1 MVHPKKMKY
10 KRYPKLNR
18 FLSKLV
24 ADKTL
29 TPLERLCNRLGYMG
43 TAFLMM
49 SPYLLAYNNV
59 GVYTYLIGGTLSI
72 PQVWLARQ
80 WNLVALHTNL
90 LVGYGFYLYVY
101 LTG

>member
-1 MVHPKKMKY
+1 
-10 KRYPKLNR
+10 
-18 FLSKLV
+18 
-24 ADKTL
+24 
-29 TPLERLCNRLGYMG
+29 MG

-49 SPYLLAYNNV
+49 SPYLLAYNNI

-101 LTG
+101 LTD

>member
-1 MVHPKKMKY
+1 MVHPEEVKY
-10 KRYPKLNR
+10 KRYPKLNK
-18 FLSKLV
+18 FFSNLV

-49 SPYLLAYNNV
+49 SPYLLAYDSI
-59 GVYTYLIGGTLSI
+59 GVYTYLIGGVLSI

-101 LTG
+101 LNS